1 MENIFTRVLI
11 QDEMNSIL
19 VLQDREDIWNFPG
32 GKLELGESPKECAIR
47 EVEEETGIRVLH
59 LTELFHKD
67 LIFDGIPWMGYFYV
81 ADLVSGVPLMNEPNK
96 IKEMRFLNS
105 LDLVKFPIE
114 LIPINNVL
122 FQSPLLQMNTTVWS

>member
-11 QDEMNSIL
+11 KDEMNSIL

-32 GKLELGESPKECAIR
+32 GKLKLGESPTECAIR

-81 ADLVSGVPLMNEPNK
+81 ADLVIGVPIMNEPDK
-96 IKEMRFLNS
+96 IKGMRFLNS
-105 LDLVKFPIE
+105 LDLVKFPTE
-114 LIPINNVL
+114 LIPINTLLLEN
-122 FQSPLLQMNTTVWS
+122 PLLHMSSTVWN

>member
-11 QDEMNSIL
+11 KNEMNSIL

-81 ADLVSGVPLMNEPNK
+81 ADLVSGVPIMNEPNK

-105 LDLVKFPIE
+105 LDLVKFPTE
-114 LIPINNVL
+114 LIPINTLLLEN
-122 FQSPLLQMNTTVWS
+122 PLLHMSSTVWN